1 MGIFGNIDQPG
12 PGVYANEQREGPVIR
27 FFRVLALRFFTIC
40 LSNMLFVLINI
51 PVLALMY
58 LLFMYVMPL
67 ISPSL
72 TPIALIDLINKIGA
86 VPEGGDAAVEEAAG
100 GLYSMLILI
109 GSFVII
115 GLTLVVIGPVQT
127 AFSYI
132 YRNYSRESR
141 GFYWQDFSRSLKEN
155 WKQSLAVSF
164 ISLFLTVILL
174 FNLGYYATHRDS
186 TLSQI
191 LLGVFTVLFVLYCCI
206 QMYIY
211 PLIASLKLPLNQI
224 YRNAM
229 IFTAIRL
236 FPTFGILA
244 IQLVL
249 LLVIPGLLFFLGGP
263 IGYTIAIV
271 LYLALVFGLS
281 HFMSGF
287 FVWHQIEK
295 HLLLDEENEESES
308 SESMS
313 GDEKEKD
320 HDSSVLNSEDVSENE
335 RS

>member
-1 MGIFGNIDQPG
+1 MGIFRNVDQPG

-40 LSNMLFVLINI
+40 LCNILFVLVNI

-58 LLFMYVMPL
+58 LLFTYVMPL

-72 TPIALIDLINKIGA
+72 TPIAIMEAIEKLGA
-86 VPEGGDAAVEEAAG
+86 ESASANGAVEEVAG
-100 GLYSMLILI
+100 GLYSLLILI
-109 GSFVII
+109 GAFAII
-115 GLTLVVIGPVQT
+115 GLTLVVIGPFQT
-127 AFSYI
+127 AFSYV
-132 YRNYSRESR
+132 YRNYSRESL
-141 GFYWQDFSRSLKEN
+141 GFFWQDFVRSLKEN

-164 ISLFLTVILL
+164 ISLLLTVVLL
-174 FNLGYYATHRDS
+174 FNIGYYATHLES
-186 TLSQI
+186 LLSQI
-191 LLGVFTVLFVLYCCI
+191 LLGVFSVLFVLYCCI
-206 QMYIY
+206 QMYVY
-211 PLIASLKLPLNQI
+211 PLIASLKLPLNLI

-236 FPTFGILA
+236 FPTIVILA

-249 LLVIPGLLFFLGGP
+249 VLVIPGSLILLGGA

-271 LYLALVFGLS
+271 LYLVLVFGLS
-281 HFMSGF
+281 HFLSGF

-295 HLLLDEENEESES
+295 HMLPDEESDDSES
-308 SESMS
+308 NESIS
-313 GDEKEKD
+313 GNDEEQD
-320 HDSSVLNSEDVSENE
+320 HDASVMKNDDLSENE